1 MKIEKINDN
10 QIRCILNSQDL
21 QERQL
26 NLSEFAYGSGKA
38 KELFHDMM
46 EKASEEYDFEV
57 DNTPLMIEAIPTSA
71 ESLILIITKVDNPDE
86 LDTRFSTFTPYDEKA
101 DGKDDEDLNDA
112 ETEVAPPELDQFNNQ
127 ILDLIKKKLHE
138 LSEKVEEK
146 TDVSPTPVLTKARVF
161 RFGTFDHLVSF
172 AKSVSGFFHGMC
184 ELFHDEKEHAYFLCI
199 FLEGSTADEFNRIC
213 NIACEYG
220 EMLPKTNLH
229 YFSEHCKSLMD
240 SDVLEKLSEF

>member
-26 NLSEFAYGSGKA
+26 KLSEFAYGSGKA

-57 DNTPLMIEAIPTSA
+57 DNAPLMIEAIPTSA

-86 LDTRFSTFTPYDEKA
+86 LDTRFSTFTPYEDKSSEE
-101 DGKDDEDLNDA
+101 DEDMSGNDT
-112 ETEVAPPELDQFNNQ
+112 ETAPPELDQFNNQ
-127 ILDLIKKKLHE
+127 VLDLIKKKLHE

-146 TDVSPTPVLTKARVF
+146 AVSSPAPVFTKARVF
-161 RFGTFDHLVSF
+161 RFRSFEHLTAF

-184 ELFHDEKEHAYFLCI
+184 ELYRDEKEHAYYLCI

-213 NIACEYG
+213 NIACEYAA
-220 EMLPKTNLH
+220 MLPKTNLH
-229 YFSEHCKSLMD
+229 YFTEHCTSVMD
-240 SDVLEKLSEF
+240 SNVLEQLAEF